1 MPLRQP
7 ADEPL
12 DPPVEA
18 AGATDVPPD
27 GVAVA
32 AAPLDVTPESASE
45 PSPVA
50 TAAESGRRMAINW
63 GLVLGIVAVDQLTKA
78 LVRMNLNLYESHN
91 IIPGFLDITH
101 VRNPGVAFGL
111 LSQLTGPL
119 KPIATT
125 LLAVLALVGITY
137 YARHVRPEERLARLG
152 LSIILGGAIGNLID
166 RLRMQYVVDFVDV
179 YYRGWHFWA
188 FNVADASITIGALL
202 VFFEL
207 LTSRHASHSV

>member
-1 MPLRQP
+1 MPLP
-7 ADEPL
+7 LPVEEPF
-12 DPPVEA
+12 DPPVET

-32 AAPLDVTPESASE
+32 PAALDVT
-45 PSPVA
+45 
-50 TAAESGRRMAINW
+50 RRMAINW

-111 LSQLTGPL
+111 LSQLTGPM

-137 YARHVRPEERLARLG
+137 YARHVRREERLARLG

-166 RLRMQYVVDFVDV
+166 RLRVQYVVDFVDV
-179 YYRGWHFWA
+179 YFRGWHFWA